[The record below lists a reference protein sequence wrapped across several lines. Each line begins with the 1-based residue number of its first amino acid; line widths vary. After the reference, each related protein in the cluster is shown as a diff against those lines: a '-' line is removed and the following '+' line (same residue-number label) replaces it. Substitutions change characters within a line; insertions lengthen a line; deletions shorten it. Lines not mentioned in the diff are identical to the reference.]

1 MKYYYT
7 AKEAQ
12 QHLGL
17 PVGAF
22 YYLIDTGKIRRITP
36 PGKNRG
42 FYSKHQI
49 ERLAHEQP
57 GSGRAGEP
65 LQLVFAQATQ
75 NDFHEE
81 YELAALVLNGSA
93 SYGLPTSQAWLRK
106 NPATNFIV
114 RDQGRLVAFMH
125 VVPVKTGTIKRWLN
139 GEIREWEI
147 SAEDVLP
154 YIPGMPVEC
163 IITNIAIATDVD
175 TVERH
180 QYGLCL
186 LRGFARFLQHLAEQG
201 VTITRFY
208 ALGAT
213 PEGITA
219 LQRAT
224 FKERGKIGRRV
235 IFELNPL
242 SSPFSIAR
250 AYRVALKRYQA

>member
-7 AKEAQ
+7 AREAQ
-12 QHLGL
+12 QRLGL

-22 YYLIDTGKIRRITP
+22 YYLIDTGKLKRITP

-49 ERLAHEQP
+49 ERLAQEQP
-57 GSGRAGEP
+57 EGRDAGEVSR
-65 LQLVFAQATQ
+65 LTFAQATQ

-81 YELAALVLNGSA
+81 YELAALVLHGSA

-106 NPATNFIV
+106 NAATNFIV
-114 RDQGRLVAFMH
+114 RDQGRLIAFLH

-147 SAEDVLP
+147 SAEDVLS
-154 YIPGMPVEC
+154 YVPGMPVEC

-175 TVERH
+175 KAERCR
-180 QYGLCL
+180 YGLRL
-186 LRGFARFLQHLAEQG
+186 LQGFSRFLQDLARQG
-201 VTITRFY
+201 ITITHFY
-208 ALGAT
+208 AAGST
-213 PEGITA
+213 PEVVIA

-224 FKERGKIGRRV
+224 FKERGKIGKRV
-235 IFELNPL
+235 VFELNPL
-242 SSPFSIAR
+242 TSSFSIAR
-250 AYRVALKRYQA
+250 AYRLALRRYQA